1 MGDHRYVSWSRLAVV
16 FSAAWLISSA
26 ADAVAGPG
34 TYDAGKREFNLTYTY
49 ARLPG
54 VGQVGE
60 PLPLD
65 PERDKIVM
73 SFVDEVSQIFQ
84 VVTEGR
90 GKIGSF
96 KPVDSAARADFVIS
110 PDNDS
115 DRAAWATMSGLG
127 KEGHVFLYYKYLA
140 DPSRPRSGVALT
152 AAHELCHY
160 IFGLPDEYPDPSDG
174 QPNRHCPPSPTGDGC
189 IMDNY
194 WSRPWYHK
202 LCADDH
208 NTTVI
213 SRRQNLR
220 FPDSCKVKVD
230 AFFAARGVVGVPSA
244 EAVAGQL
251 AAGEAGTEEAK
262 LRTIV
267 TTATVAVRKNAHKL
281 SGAFDN
287 LRRFARELVV
297 KGLKEQNLTRTEGE
311 ISKAVGVIMKV
322 ASVATMSP
330 PERFIAVAK
339 ILRAAAVRIAARSK
353 AADDGAKIADVKA
366 ELINLAIKSA
376 PPAADGGFK
385 EEDVAYLDSLARQ
398 AVLAPP
404 DDLQGQPKDAD
415 QVNYQMLRFLFEA
428 VRDLSSDTNPA
439 IARSMSDRLR
449 SLDALGREFGLP
461 VPNKP
466 RFGTRRT
473 MIIAPNPEP
482 AFDLIPLQ
490 SGIYSYKLVRDQY
503 LTQFAKL
510 IQRNEIQFN
519 KIDLRQPFQT
529 NVDERFGAGPA
540 PGQKPFVFTP
550 KPDPSQSKSASP
562 PAPAPSP
569 TANVAQL
576 LAVVL
581 DEIRKDQLEN
591 VAVLIPPGGLPREV
605 DDLLK
610 HFREEDLVTKSDI
623 RLDVVVVGAQ
633 KVPPL
638 LLDLCQRSGG
648 VVLTIADTHETG
660 AVAQRLKNEQS
671 AGSWIAFPRQFNLAT
686 GTPTLKLPTDKDGRD
701 YYFNKA
707 LNTLRISQGAADANG
722 KSPRELIEATAKQI
736 RGQFNEIST
745 LVKNGP
751 AAQQT
756 DAKTKTEPGELQGV
770 AASIDR
776 LQNQYEEVVNAL
788 ESLDPIVT
796 RIRSQFQEIPR
807 IADQPLLRRLQTD
820 SPVVLSLKKLAA
832 QAALKDIDEAKRI
845 LHRIDREIR
854 PTMIEELRTLNAT
867 IESSAEK
874 SMTADRNAALKDRL
888 KTIGDSGDTLYQAI
902 YSALRDVER
911 GISEV
916 LQPINARIKLDEFQK
931 QVVGLDHDHALAIE
945 DEKAGAD
952 ATRRL
957 IPFFGEEGAEIEIIV
972 GLSHIPPFGV
982 PSKAAQF
989 EGKEL
994 LKVQLLDDGGKQ
1006 SAYGDSLKLDPVAS
1020 TQTMRVY
1027 RLPKDVSGRQSQWYR
1042 LEIAPDENYAGSLLA
1057 DNVRY
1062 TVSIA
1067 SLRPNVQLN
1076 TGIIYE
1082 PLTASPVLTPK
1093 KIEGEAGRRP
1103 NIDRSMRGTFSALM
1117 PGPVVEVQ
1125 VYGGTAILGAT
1136 VKGIYQVLGG
1146 NNPLDRFPGIEF
1158 KDDGKT
1164 PDRVKDDGIY
1174 SAQIPLDA
1182 TPDGGADYRLGIQA
1196 FADRRLNGRKT
1207 SNVPFEPS
1215 DEASEATAKQNAK
1228 NNQRSDLNTPQ
1239 DAEALEFQRATSIH
1253 FRAEK

>member
-1 MGDHRYVSWSRLAVV
+1 
-16 FSAAWLISSA
+16 
-26 ADAVAGPG
+26 
-34 TYDAGKREFNLTYTY
+34 
-49 ARLPG
+49 
-54 VGQVGE
+54 
-60 PLPLD
+60 
-65 PERDKIVM
+65 
-73 SFVDEVSQIFQ
+73 
-84 VVTEGR
+84 
-90 GKIGSF
+90 
-96 KPVDSAARADFVIS
+96 
-110 PDNDS
+110 
-115 DRAAWATMSGLG
+115 
-127 KEGHVFLYYKYLA
+127 
-140 DPSRPRSGVALT
+140 
-152 AAHELCHY
+152 
-160 IFGLPDEYPDPSDG
+160 
-174 QPNRHCPPSPTGDGC
+174 
-189 IMDNY
+189 MDNY

-220 FPDSCKVKVD
+220 FPESCKVKVD
-230 AFFAARGVVGVPSA
+230 AFFAARGVVGALPA
-244 EAVAGQL
+244 EAVAGPL
-251 AAGEAGTEEAK
+251 GAGQENTEEAK
-262 LRTIV
+262 LRSIV
-267 TTATVAVRKNAHKL
+267 ATAVDRVRRNVGKAGLTLN
-281 SGAFDN
+281 N
-287 LRRFARELVV
+287 LRSFARDLVV
-297 KGLKEQNLTRTEGE
+297 TGLKEQDLTRTKGE
-311 ISKAVGVIMKV
+311 IAKAVAGIVKDALV
-322 ASVATMSP
+322 ASIP
-330 PERFIAVAK
+330 PPARFGIELAR
-339 ILRAAAVRIAARSK
+339 ILRQKAVEVASKSAAGDEASKITEVTTALISLAAAK
-353 AADDGAKIADVKA
+353 
-366 ELINLAIKSA
+366 A
-376 PPAADGGFK
+376 PPDPGNGFGTS
-385 EEDVAYLDSLARQ
+385 ELAYFDRLAEQ

-404 DDLQGQPKDAD
+404 GDLEGQPKDAS

-428 VRDLSSDTNPA
+428 VRDLSSDSNPA
-439 IARSMSDRLR
+439 IARTMSDRLR
-449 SLDALGREFGLP
+449 SLDVLGREFGLP

-473 MIIAPNPEP
+473 MIIAPSPEP
-482 AFDLIPLQ
+482 ADDLIPLQ

-529 NVDERFGAGPA
+529 NVDERFNSGPA

-550 KPDPSQSKSASP
+550 KPDPTESKSASP
-562 PAPAPSP
+562 PTTAPSP

-576 LAVVL
+576 LSVVL

-610 HFREEDLVTKSDI
+610 HFRDEDLVRKSDI

-633 KVPPL
+633 EVPVL
-638 LLDLCQRSGG
+638 LLDLCERSGG
-648 VVLTIADTHETG
+648 VVLTVSDTHETG

-671 AGSWIAFPRQFNLAT
+671 AGSWIAFPRQFDLAC
-686 GTPTLKLPTDKDGRD
+686 GNPKLVPPGKDSKD
-701 YYFNKA
+701 SKDFYFNQA
-707 LNTLRISQGAADANG
+707 LNTLRISQDATDAKKKPQGETDANG
-722 KSPRELIEATAKQI
+722 KSPREVIEGKASQI
-736 RGQFNEIST
+736 SEQFDKISCSIKCK
-745 LVKNGP
+745 LPAVK
-751 AAQQT
+751 T
-756 DAKTKTEPGELQGV
+756 DVEKKTNPLEPDPEAAKTSDAAVKLSPGELGELR
-770 AASIDR
+770 AIDGSIDR
-776 LQNQYEEVVNAL
+776 LRNNYQEVVGAL
-788 ESLDPIVT
+788 KTIDPIVT
-796 RIRSQFQEIPR
+796 RIRSQFLAIPR
-807 IADQPLLRRLQTD
+807 IAEQPLLNQPNASL
-820 SPVVLSLKKLAA
+820 PVILSLKKLAA
-832 QAALKDIDEAKRI
+832 RAALKDVDAAKSI
-845 LHRIDREIR
+845 LIRIDREIR
-854 PTMIEELRTLNAT
+854 PSMIEEMRTLKAT
-867 IESSAEK
+867 IESSTEK
-874 SMTADRNAALKDRL
+874 GMTADEKAALRKQLHDIE
-888 KTIGDSGDTLYQAI
+888 KSGDTLYQAI

-931 QVVGLDHDHALAIE
+931 QVVGLDRDHALAIE
-945 DEKAGAD
+945 DAEAGAD
-952 ATRRL
+952 GTRHL
-957 IPFFGEEGAEIEIIV
+957 IPFFGEEGAEVEIIV
-972 GLSHIPPFGV
+972 GLSHIPPFSV

-989 EGKEL
+989 DGKEL

-1042 LEIAPDENYAGSLLA
+1042 LEIAPDNGYASALLA

-1082 PLTASPVLTPK
+1082 PLTASSSLTQK
-1093 KIEGEAGRRP
+1093 KIEGEAEQKP
-1103 NIDRSMRGTFSALM
+1103 TIDRSMQGTFSALM

-1136 VKGIYQVLGG
+1136 VRGIYQVLGG

-1196 FADRRLNGRKT
+1196 FADRRLKGRKT

-1215 DEASEATAKQNAK
+1215 DEASEAKAKQNAK
-1228 NNQRSDLNTPQ
+1228 ENRKSDFNTPQ